1 MTIQVLA
8 TALRSKQPSPSKK
21 EKKGPAIPDEKLV
34 GMYTRCAQCGKPLF
48 MDDGLIVDQSASLEK
63 FLDRCTKRL
72 LEHRCGSGSTPPQ

>member
-8 TALRSKQPSPSKK
+8 SALRSKQASVPKK
-21 EKKGPAIPDEKLV
+21 EKKSPEIPDEKLV

-48 MDDGLIVDQSASLEK
+48 MDDDLIVDQATSLEK

-72 LEHRCGSGSTPPQ
+72 LEHRCGSGSAPQQ